1 MEKANSITVKPVM
14 LGTFIRRAPTYV
26 GQNVSVQNDFPRLII
41 TSSLDMP
48 GTSIS
53 WELGITFKSLAI

>member
-1 MEKANSITVKPVM
+1 M

-41 TSSLDMP
+41 TSSLHMP